1 MDEKGIPLSRG
12 AFFPL
17 TRLKIEPMEIGYNG
31 VLMIFSC
38 KKQFIAI
45 GDVCF
50 HSTPLHLKESNY
62 LSADTAVEKMI
73 DQISKHQENET
84 DSLDGLQAILL
95 GGCNAIIG
103 RSAKKNHDSQLDIG
117 LRIIQGLEM
126 GLASAKIPVFY
137 QLTGGDHIK
146 TFRIW
151 ENRAFIYEEVY
162 NKRKPNIVEIKI
174 DTESAKVIK
183 TD

>member
-1 MDEKGIPLSRG
+1 MDEKGNPLSRG
-12 AFFPL
+12 AVFPFA
-17 TRLKIEPMEIGYNG
+17 RLKIEPIEVGYNG
-31 VLMIFSC
+31 ILMIFSC
-38 KKQFIAI
+38 KNQFIAI
-45 GDVCF
+45 GDIFF
-50 HSTPLHLKESNY
+50 HSTPSHLKGNNY

-73 DQISKHQENET
+73 NQISKHQDDEK
-84 DSLDGLQAILL
+84 DSLNGLQAILL

-126 GLASAKIPVFY
+126 GLDSAKIPVFY

-151 ENRAFIYEEVY
+151 ENRTFIYEEVY
-162 NKRKPNIVEIKI
+162 NKRKPNVVEIKI